1 MKDKQQ
7 TNFQNII
14 FLILLAFITGL
25 LAYILKPFFFA
36 VFWAILIAS
45 VFAPLYKFI
54 NKKIVNPNIFAPA

>member
-36 VFWAILIAS
+36 VFWAVPDRQCICSIIQI
-45 VFAPLYKFI
+45 Y
-54 NKKIVNPNIFAPA
+54 